1 MSVTAQDVL
10 DCMEENLGKYD
21 QAFAEQ
27 KRKEQAGLSPAELA
41 KHSLREGGTMDTWG
55 KKCGVSAKEF
65 QDAYNKFSRSDE
77 ACMEVGKKLMA
88 KFMEFA
94 NEEEIERMKQWQAA
108 AQAGSKK

>member
-1 MSVTAQDVL
+1 MKNEQQQL
-10 DCMEENLGKYD
+10 ICIQYENLGKYD

-27 KRKEQAGLSPAELA
+27 KRKEQAGLSPAEFA

-108 AQAGSKK
+108 QAGSKK